1 MNTDDPVLWMQ
12 RLTHVSPVGIFLCSA
27 SGGVIYANEKWCKL
41 TGLTQPQAMGR
52 GWEHAVHPEDLPRVR
67 EEWNSMVMRGER
79 FNSDYRYRHPDGTVI
94 WVHTEIAP
102 DSDQSDHASG
112 YIGCVTD
119 VTELHQ
125 VREDLLQA
133 HAQLE
138 DRIRER
144 TQQWREMA
152 MIIEQMEDAVIWS
165 DLAGRI
171 VGWNNGAEKMFG
183 YNRGEVIGGST
194 LAITPPDEQG
204 TAIDVKRRVRLGE
217 SVHHREVVR
226 LAKDGRRIPVLL
238 SVFPLRNEAGSI
250 IGSAAILRD
259 RTAQRRAESRM
270 RQLSQRLLSAQ
281 DEERRRIARELHDST
296 AQLLVALSI
305 NMNRL
310 RADPAVQS
318 SPVNSQLMAES
329 FQLVERATLELRTQ
343 SYLLHPPLLEERGLT
358 AALRFF
364 IDGFTE
370 RCGINV
376 EFRAPKHLG
385 RQDPLIELTLFRI
398 VQEALGN
405 VHRHSES
412 PAAEVV
418 LTTEPGMVGLAVR
431 DFGCGLPAEPGELR
445 GVGIAG
451 MRERV
456 AQLGGFFGLE
466 PALPGVKLT
475 VTLPLEPR
483 S

>member
-1 MNTDDPVLWMQ
+1 MNTEDPVLWMQ
-12 RLTHVSPVGIFLCSA
+12 RLTHVSPVGIFLCAA
-27 SGGVIYANEKWCKL
+27 SGGVIYVNQKWCTL

-52 GWEHAVHPEDLPRVR
+52 GWEHAIHPDDLPRVR
-67 EEWNSMVMRGER
+67 EEWNSMISRGER
-79 FNSDYRYRHPDGTVI
+79 FNSDYRFRRPDGDVV

-102 DSDQSDHASG
+102 DSDESGQATG

-119 VTELHQ
+119 VTELHH

-133 HAQLE
+133 HQQLE

-171 VGWNNGAEKMFG
+171 VGWNNGAEKMLG
-183 YNRGEVIGGST
+183 YNRGDVIGGST
-194 LAITPPDEQG
+194 LAITPADEQG
-204 TAIDVKRRVRLGE
+204 SAIEVKRRVRLGE

-226 LAKDGRRIPVLL
+226 VAKDGRRIPVLL

-259 RTAQRRAESRM
+259 RTDQRRAESRM
-270 RQLSQRLLSAQ
+270 RQLSQRLLGAQ

-310 RADPAVQS
+310 RADPAVMA
-318 SPVNSQLMAES
+318 SPGNSQLMAES

-343 SYLLHPPLLEERGLT
+343 SYLLHPPLLEERGVT

-370 RCGINV
+370 RSGINV
-376 EFRAPKHLG
+376 EFRAARQIG
-385 RQDPLIELTLFRI
+385 RLDPLVELTLFRI

-405 VHRHSES
+405 VHRHSQS

-418 LTTEPGMVGLAVR
+418 VALEGGSVALQVR
-431 DFGCGLPAEPGELR
+431 DFGCGLPADPGELR

-456 AQLGGFFGLE
+456 AQLGGSFGLE
-466 PALPGVKLT
+466 PAQPGVKLI